1 MALYH
6 VYYTSKFNGTEKA
19 FVLDIPAKTAKEAC
33 DECKRL
39 VFKTTGRNA
48 FRPKAMVTDKLPVGV
63 SCEPAKGYPPP
74 KIGGRR

>member
-1 MALYH
+1 MPLYH

-19 FVLDIPAKTAKEAC
+19 FMLDIPAKNAREAC

-39 VFKTTGRNA
+39 VFQATGRNA

-63 SCEPAKGYPPP
+63 SSRPTKGYPPL
-74 KIGGRR
+74 KIGGR